1 MAGHAALLAVVAV
14 MVVACSN
21 PPSPTAGVSLSP
33 SPAPAASSASFPNG
47 GCGNTPIHKG
57 GIPAWAT
64 ENAPA
69 SLPYVV
75 ATPDIAM
82 GYLFTDPL
90 RTGQDMNKILWYV
103 RAPRDGSTLTAEGH
117 PLGSSGPIARFSS
130 LDNSGPGE
138 IYPSGPSVPTA
149 GCWHFT
155 LSWHGNVATVDLL
168 FE

>member
-1 MAGHAALLAVVAV
+1 MAARAALVAGV
-14 MVVACSN
+14 ALMVVACSG
-21 PPSPTAGVSLSP
+21 PPARTADASASP
-33 SPAPAASSASFPNG
+33 SQAAPSASIPGG

-57 GIPAWAT
+57 GIPSWAT

-82 GYLFTDPL
+82 GYLFTNPL
-90 RTGQDMNKILWYV
+90 RTGPDANKILWYV
-103 RAPRDGSTLTAEGH
+103 RTPRNGSALTAVGH
-117 PLGSSGPIARFSS
+117 PLGRSSPTARFSS
-130 LDNSGPGE
+130 DDNSGPGE
-138 IYPSGPSVPTA
+138 IYPSGPTVPTA

-155 LSWHGNVATVDLL
+155 LSWHGNVAAVDLL